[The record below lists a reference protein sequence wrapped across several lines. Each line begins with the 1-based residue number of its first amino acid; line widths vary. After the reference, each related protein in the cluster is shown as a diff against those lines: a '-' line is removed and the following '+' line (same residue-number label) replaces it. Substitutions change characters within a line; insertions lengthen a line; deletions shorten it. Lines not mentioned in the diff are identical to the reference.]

1 MKSNYGM
8 VSAAALVIGL
18 SGCSA
23 KNKVAET
30 IVTETPIE
38 KIVVAEPEPI
48 IKTKDV
54 LYKSAKVKSATST
67 IQEWYKK
74 LPKEENIIYTVGSA
88 TSPNLQ
94 LAVDMATL
102 NAKYTLA
109 DRINGKLD
117 AMMKTFT
124 SKIGSDDIDSS
135 VLSEVEKVSKNV
147 IASVDV
153 AGYNPKEIEVYP
165 SGTQYRAFVL
175 LEYSDDEAR
184 KIIINRLR
192 KDQMVYSKL
201 KSTSAW
207 KELENEVESSKS
219 EDQAQSLANI
229 EKELNNII
237 TKEE

>member
-23 KNKVAET
+23 NKVAENM
-30 IVTETPIE
+30 ITEEVIN
-38 KIVVAEPEPI
+38 KVVVAEPEPI
-48 IKTKDV
+48 INTKSV
-54 LYKSAKVKSATST
+54 LYKTAKVKSATSQ
-67 IQEWYKK
+67 IPEWFKV
-74 LPKEENIIYTVGSA
+74 LPKEDNIIYTVGSA
-88 TSPNLQ
+88 SSPDLQ

-153 AGYNPKEIEVYP
+153 AGYNPKEVEVQA

-175 LEYSDDEAR
+175 LEYSDEEAR

-201 KSTSAW
+201 KSTNAW
-207 KELENEVESSKS
+207 KELENSVNKSKS
-219 EDQAQSLANI
+219 EDETQSLSNI
-229 EKELNNII
+229 ENELNSII
-237 TKEE
+237 EKQNS

>member
-1 MKSNYGM
+1 MY
-8 VSAAALVIGL
+8 
-18 SGCSA
+18 
-23 KNKVAET
+23 
-30 IVTETPIE
+30 
-38 KIVVAEPEPI
+38 
-48 IKTKDV
+48 KT
-54 LYKSAKVKSATST
+54 AKVKSATSIIPT
-67 IQEWYKK
+67 WYKT
-74 LPKEENIIYTVGSA
+74 LPKEDNIIYTVGSA

-135 VLSEVEKVSKNV
+135 VLEEVEKVSKNV

-175 LEYSDDEAR
+175 LEYSDEEAR

>member
-1 MKSNYGM
+1 MY
-8 VSAAALVIGL
+8 
-18 SGCSA
+18 
-23 KNKVAET
+23 
-30 IVTETPIE
+30 
-38 KIVVAEPEPI
+38 
-48 IKTKDV
+48 KT
-54 LYKSAKVKSATST
+54 AKVKSATSIIPT
-67 IQEWYKK
+67 WYKT
-74 LPKEENIIYTVGSA
+74 LPKEDNIIYTVGSA

-135 VLSEVEKVSKNV
+135 VLEEVEKVSKNV

-175 LEYSDDEAR
+175 LEYSDEEAR

-192 KDQMVYSKL
+192 KDQMVYAKL
-201 KSTSAW
+201 KSTNAW

>member
-8 VSAAALVIGL
+8 VSAAALIIGL

-23 KNKVAET
+23 NKVAENV
-30 IVTETPIE
+30 ITEEVIN
-38 KIVVAEPEPI
+38 KVVVAEPEPI
-48 IKTKDV
+48 INTKSV
-54 LYKSAKVKSATST
+54 LYKTAKVKSATSQ
-67 IQEWYKK
+67 IPEWFKV
-74 LPKEENIIYTVGSA
+74 LPKEDNIIYTVGSA
-88 TSPNLQ
+88 SSPDLQ

-153 AGYNPKEIEVYP
+153 AGYNPKEVEVQA

-175 LEYSDDEAR
+175 LEYSDEEAR

-192 KDQMVYSKL
+192 KDQMVYSKI
-201 KSTSAW
+201 KSTNAW

>member
-1 MKSNYGM
+1 MKYYGIGAIALM
-8 VSAAALVIGL
+8 VGLGACAKNPDPTKIVNTPMIKYKTEKVKAAAAVIP
-18 SGCSA
+18 
-23 KNKVAET
+23 K
-30 IVTETPIE
+30 
-38 KIVVAEPEPI
+38 
-48 IKTKDV
+48 
-54 LYKSAKVKSATST
+54 
-67 IQEWYKK
+67 WYKT
-74 LPKEENIIYTVGSA
+74 LPKKDNAIYSVGSSS
-88 TSPNLQ
+88 SPDLQ
-94 LAVDMATL
+94 LSVDMATL

-117 AMMKTFT
+117 GMMKTFMT
-124 SKIGSDDIDSS
+124 RLGTDEDISATTM
-135 VLSEVEKVSKNV
+135 SEVEKVVKNV

-175 LEYSDDEAR
+175 LEYSDEEAR

-207 KELENEVESSKS
+207 KELEGEVNKSKS

>member
-1 MKSNYGM
+1 MKLNYGM
-8 VSAAALVIGL
+8 VSVAALAVGL
-18 SGCSA
+18 GAC
-23 KNKVAET
+23 NKT
-30 IVTETPIE
+30 IPIE
-38 KIVVAEPEPI
+38 TTIQKIEEQAPNI
-48 IKTKDV
+48 NTKDV
-54 LYKSAKVKSATST
+54 LYKTAKVKSATSV
-67 IQEWYKK
+67 IPSWYKT
-74 LPKEENIIYTVGSA
+74 LPKEDNAIYTVGSA

-175 LEYSDDEAR
+175 LEYSDEEAR

-201 KSTSAW
+201 KSTNAW

>member
-1 MKSNYGM
+1 MKLNYGM
-8 VSAAALVIGL
+8 VSVAALALGL
-18 SGCSA
+18 GACT
-23 KNKVAET
+23 KT
-30 IVTETPIE
+30 TPIE
-38 KIVVAEPEPI
+38 TTNVIQKIEEPAPI
-48 IKTKDV
+48 INTKDV
-54 LYKSAKVKSATST
+54 LYKTAKVKSATSV
-67 IQEWYKK
+67 IPSWYKT
-74 LPKEENIIYTVGSA
+74 LPKEDNAIYTVGSA

-135 VLSEVEKVSKNV
+135 VLQEIEKVSKNV

-175 LEYSDDEAR
+175 LEYSDEEAR

-192 KDQMVYSKL
+192 KDQMVYSKI
-201 KSTSAW
+201 KSTNAW
-207 KELENEVESSKS
+207 KELENEVDNSKS
-219 EDQAQSLANI
+219 EDQSQSLANI
-229 EKELNNII
+229 ENELNNII

>member
-23 KNKVAET
+23 NKVAENV
-30 IVTETPIE
+30 ITEEVIN
-38 KIVVAEPEPI
+38 KVVVAEPEPI
-48 IKTKDV
+48 INTKSV
-54 LYKSAKVKSATST
+54 LYKTAKVKSATSQ
-67 IQEWYKK
+67 IPEWFKV
-74 LPKEENIIYTVGSA
+74 LPKEDNIIYTVGSA
-88 TSPNLQ
+88 SSPDLQ

-175 LEYSDDEAR
+175 LEYSDNEAR

-192 KDQMVYSKL
+192 KDQMVYAKL
-201 KSTSAW
+201 KSTNAW